1 MNKFAK
7 MIAVCGLFLG
17 GLMFAAPAMAQGD
30 AANTNKEKT
39 VSKTEVV
46 STPAVKTCNGSA
58 TKACCASKGSANAS
72 GGEMKVTN
80 ASAGSNGK
88 ACCASKGSA
97 SASTGGEMKVTNA
110 SAGSNGTPACTKAAS
125 TSSCSGSKAMGG
137 NVSETS
143 GNAGSSTKTTKAC
156 KNNSKACCA
165 SKKAEA
171 VQ

>member
-46 STPAVKTCNGSA
+46 STPAVKTCSGSA

-72 GGEMKVTN
+72 GEMKSTT
-80 ASAGSNGK
+80 ASAGSNG
-88 ACCASKGSA
+88 AAA
-97 SASTGGEMKVTNA
+97 
-110 SAGSNGTPACTKAAS
+110 PACTKSA
-125 TSSCSGSKAMGG
+125 SSCSSSKAMGG
-137 NVSETS
+137 GVSETS
-143 GNAGSSTKTTKAC
+143 ANAGKTSKEKKAC
-156 KNNSKACCA
+156 KSEGKACCA